1 MGAPPAPALGQVK
14 AQRLDYLWLVLGF
27 LALWQGLFAISG
39 PEALASPAT
48 TLSRALRYLQT
59 PQFWVHVHST
69 GIAFVYACIIAL
81 LGGLA
86 LGLWLGFRRFAG
98 EVADPILGSL
108 YSIPKITLYPVILLI
123 FGLGVSAKVAF
134 GAIHGLFPV
143 AIFAMNGVR
152 KVAPIYLKTAHV
164 MGLGPWATVKTVLIP
179 AAMPEIVTGLRI
191 GFSST
196 LLGTLIGELFA
207 SNAGIGFIL
216 IRAMEAHNVPDIMA
230 LTLLL
235 FTFAATAN
243 GLLLLLERRVRHGLP
258 SGR

>member
-1 MGAPPAPALGQVK
+1 MK

-39 PEALASPAT
+39 PEALASPTT
-48 TLSRALRYLQT
+48 TLARAWRYLQT

-69 GIAFVYACIIAL
+69 GIAFVYACVIAL

-108 YSIPKITLYPVILLI
+108 YSIPKITLYPVILLV

-164 MGLGPWATVKTVLIP
+164 MGLSPWATVKTVLIP

-235 FTFAATAN
+235 FAFAATAN
-243 GLLLLLERRVRHGLP
+243 GLLLLMERRMRHGLP
-258 SGR
+258 GAA